1 MVSALPKVAFYVA
14 IKLRGRA
21 GIQMSEDVQY
31 GLLLFGEQQAFA
43 FAGAVV
49 GALAEAGY
57 QVGDGDSPFVVGQA
71 VQHVHEAFGV
81 ARLLTGAVEGAFP
94 LDASKAFGADDFPV
108 ILFGRHAL
116 HGELAE
122 AGGSL
127 GTLFVEAQGVVE
139 GDLGKG
145 YFFFHK

>member
-1 MVSALPKVAFYVA
+1 MVSVLPKVAFCVT
-14 IKLRGRA
+14 IKFCSHA

-49 GALAEAGY
+49 GALAEAGD
-57 QVGDGDSPFVVGQA
+57 QVGDGESPRVGGEA
-71 VQHVHEAFGV
+71 VQQVHEAFGV
-81 ARLLTGAVEGAFP
+81 TRLLTGAVEGAFP
-94 LDASKAFGADDFPV
+94 FDGGKAFGADDFPV

-127 GTLFVEAQGVVE
+127 GALPVEA
-139 GDLGKG
+139 
-145 YFFFHK
+145 

>member
-1 MVSALPKVAFYVA
+1 MVSVLPKVAFCVT
-14 IKLRGRA
+14 IKFCSHA

-57 QVGDGDSPFVVGQA
+57 QVGDGDSPLVVGYA

-81 ARLLTGAVEGAFP
+81 TRLLTGAVEGAFP
-94 LDASKAFGADDFPV
+94 FDGGKAFGADDFPV

-127 GTLFVEAQGVVE
+127 GALPVEA
-139 GDLGKG
+139 
-145 YFFFHK
+145 

>member
-14 IKLRGRA
+14 IKLWGRA

-31 GLLLFGEQQAFA
+31 GFLLLGEQQAFA

-57 QVGDGDSPFVVGQA
+57 QVGDGDSPLVVGQA

-94 LDASKAFGADDFPV
+94 LDGGKAFGTDDFPV